1 MSGKTFSVV
10 NLCDL
15 FFFFASF
22 QMFEM
27 TTEVS
32 KTTPFEGRNDENIYS
47 TTSTKQHP
55 IIVSHELKKCFTRNI
70 PNLRELRVIV
80 TKLDAAS
87 MMVAP
92 LPGGGGY
99 SVQPPSATI
108 NPLNKTLVP
117 GVGNCPARK
126 SKRSADAL
134 TCCLGCMAGDPCK
147 RTKSGTQGGRKCGRS
162 KNVGLKRKYVR
173 RSTTAAKRQSGK
185 KIRKKCEGSF

>member
-1 MSGKTFSVV
+1 
-10 NLCDL
+10 
-15 FFFFASF
+15 
-22 QMFEM
+22 MFEM

-32 KTTPFEGRNDENIYS
+32 KTTPFEARNDENIYS
-47 TTSTKQHP
+47 TTSTKGHP
-55 IIVSHELKKCFTRNI
+55 IVSHELKKCSFRNT

-99 SVQPPSATI
+99 SVQPPSSTI

-147 RTKSGTQGGRKCGRS
+147 RTKSGTQGGRKCGRP

-185 KIRKKCEGSF
+185 KIQKKCEGSF